1 MEQCQILREYSIYV
15 AKVRVFTEQ
24 MPVDAAVQKAVA
36 ECIHENILA
45 DFLRKNQAEVIAMSI
60 FEYNEEEEKRKLRK
74 AEYEAGKNDG
84 IKIGREEEKRKIA
97 NSLFKEGDSIEKVAR
112 ILCESEETIRGWVN
126 EKMDIKVE

>member
-1 MEQCQILREYSIYV
+1 M
-15 AKVRVFTEQ
+15 
-24 MPVDAAVQKAVA
+24 QKNKG
-36 ECIHENILA
+36 EI
-45 DFLRKNQAEVIAMSI
+45 IAMSI

-112 ILCESEETIRGWVN
+112 ILCESEETIRGWAN